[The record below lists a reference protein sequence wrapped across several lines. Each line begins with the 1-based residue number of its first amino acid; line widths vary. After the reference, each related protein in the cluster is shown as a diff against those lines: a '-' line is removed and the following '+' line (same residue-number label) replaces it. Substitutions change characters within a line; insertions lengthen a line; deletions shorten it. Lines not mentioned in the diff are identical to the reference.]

1 MAIVRIQHSW
11 GYFQFRLHH
20 KTVCLEQ
27 VDIFDNVCLGLP
39 DFTTADF
46 DVIATFETG
55 HPYMND
61 QNTILN
67 ITCDST
73 HNVAYLIKDFD
84 TESGYDF
91 VTLTD
96 LANNDHIFR
105 ELKKKQILSEL

>member
-1 MAIVRIQHSW
+1 
-11 GYFQFRLHH
+11 
-20 KTVCLEQ
+20 
-27 VDIFDNVCLGLP
+27 
-39 DFTTADF
+39 
-46 DVIATFETG
+46 
-55 HPYMND
+55 MND

-96 LANNDHIFR
+96 LVDNN
-105 ELKKKQILSEL
+105 QILREFFKNEF